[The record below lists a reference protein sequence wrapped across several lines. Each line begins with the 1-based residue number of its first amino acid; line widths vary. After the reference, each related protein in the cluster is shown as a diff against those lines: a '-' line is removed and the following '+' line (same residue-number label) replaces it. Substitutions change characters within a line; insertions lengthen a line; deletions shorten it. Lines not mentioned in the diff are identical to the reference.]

1 MKVGLRKRTVDSH
14 SSVRIYYKIMGQSH
28 DFWRAY
34 SLFVAR
40 VASFALER
48 NYMPDKSHL
57 IIIIIN
63 TKGHSCLSPSFDL
76 KKKLIFHF
84 EKRNP

>member
-1 MKVGLRKRTVDSH
+1 MKVGLRKRTVDWH
-14 SSVRIYYKIMGQSH
+14 SSVRIYYRIIGQSH

-40 VASFALER
+40 VASFAPER

-63 TKGHSCLSPSFDL
+63 TQGQMVV
-76 KKKLIFHF
+76 
-84 EKRNP
+84 

>member
-1 MKVGLRKRTVDSH
+1 MKVRLRKRTVDWH
-14 SSVRIYYKIMGQSH
+14 SSVRIYCKVMGQSH

-40 VASFALER
+40 VASFAPER
-48 NYMPDKSHL
+48 NYLPDQSHL

-63 TKGHSCLSPSFDL
+63 TQGNGCLSPSFDL
-76 KKKLIFHF
+76 K
-84 EKRNP
+84 RS